1 MKIGVHSDL
10 HSECSLC
17 TISNLAELD
26 VLVLAGDIGDST
38 TALLLSGIHVAIAAA
53 VLGIVWGG
61 ALSCSAGEWEASAG
75 AKGIMPLSGLASGV
89 AAAETSVQA
98 RLQLQAR
105 NPVARDTTATSAMRM
120 ALTCAYSMVLGKGSS
135 TTTPSRAIHGA
146 RPCAVLILAP
156 RRLRTAYV
164 VTAAHSGVATT
175 SSAVADWYD
184 IQVRGVMTQAASG
197 V

>member
-1 MKIGVHSDL
+1 
-10 HSECSLC
+10 
-17 TISNLAELD
+17 
-26 VLVLAGDIGDST
+26 
-38 TALLLSGIHVAIAAA
+38 
-53 VLGIVWGG
+53 
-61 ALSCSAGEWEASAG
+61 
-75 AKGIMPLSGLASGV
+75 
-89 AAAETSVQA
+89 
-98 RLQLQAR
+98 
-105 NPVARDTTATSAMRM
+105 MRM

-135 TTTPSRAIHGA
+135 TATPSRAIHGA